1 MSIPEGKYD
10 IELIKNTKSLI
21 QSYNLG
27 LTTYKKNSSGIA
39 ELIKLTIFAN
49 NNYVMKESERIEMQ
63 KELIEYIGRYLEKQ
77 GYQPVAGRVLG
88 LLMVMDK
95 EEYTFDEI
103 ILAMKISKSS
113 ASAALKNLELRGAI
127 EYITYTGD
135 RKRYFRISFSDINIV
150 IEGIERKIKAYADIM
165 DRVISLKKNPNS
177 KNSILLKNISGGT
190 KFFLSQLEGFRN
202 KNHK

>member
-21 QSYNLG
+21 QSYNLV

-63 KELIEYIGRYLEKQ
+63 KELIESIGRYLEKQ

-113 ASAALKNLELRGAI
+113 TSAALKNLELRGVI

-190 KFFLSQLEGFRN
+190 KFFLSQLEDFRN

>member
-1 MSIPEGKYD
+1 
-10 IELIKNTKSLI
+10 
-21 QSYNLG
+21 
-27 LTTYKKNSSGIA
+27 
-39 ELIKLTIFAN
+39 
-49 NNYVMKESERIEMQ
+49 MKESERIEMQ

-177 KNSILLKNISGGT
+177 KNYILLKNISGGT